1 MAILGPF
8 RQLMPGVLLGEDN
21 MKKADMKVYRDRLLD
36 LRARLRGDVTSMTHA
51 ALHKGGADG
60 NSSMPIHM
68 AELGSDNF
76 EQEFTLS
83 LLANEE
89 DRLGMIENALQRI
102 EGGEFGQCE
111 QCDGVIPKTRL
122 NAIPY
127 TPVCVKC
134 AESRDIHG
142 VPVD

>member
-1 MAILGPF
+1 
-8 RQLMPGVLLGEDN
+8 
-21 MKKADMKVYRDRLLD
+21 MKKAEMKVYRDRLLD
-36 LRARLRGDVTSMTHA
+36 IRARLRGDVTSMASA
-51 ALHKGGADG
+51 ALRKSGADG
-60 NSSMPIHM
+60 GDVSSMPIHM

-89 DRLGMIENALQRI
+89 DRLEMIETALQRI
-102 EGGEFGQCE
+102 ESGGYGQCE

-127 TPVCVKC
+127 TPVCIKC
-134 AESRDIHG
+134 AESRDQAL
-142 VPVD
+142 PLD

>member
-1 MAILGPF
+1 
-8 RQLMPGVLLGEDN
+8 
-21 MKKADMKVYRDRLLD
+21 MKKVEMKAYRDRLLD

-51 ALHKGGADG
+51 ALRKGGTDG
-60 NSSMPIHM
+60 ANGSSMPIHM

-89 DRLGMIENALQRI
+89 DRLGMIELALQRI
-102 EGGEFGQCE
+102 EDGDYGLCQ
-111 QCDGVIPKTRL
+111 QCDGVIAKTRL

-127 TPVCVKC
+127 TPLCIKC
-134 AESRDIHG
+134 AANRDQHG
-142 VPVD
+142 PIE